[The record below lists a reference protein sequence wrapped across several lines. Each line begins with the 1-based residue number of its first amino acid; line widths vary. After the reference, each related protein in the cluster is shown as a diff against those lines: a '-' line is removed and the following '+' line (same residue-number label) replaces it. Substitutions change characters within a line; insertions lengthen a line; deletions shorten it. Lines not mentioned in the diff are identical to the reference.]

1 MSVTIGTAAVQGAIE
16 LVSKTGQAIAGGKK
30 AAGSL
35 TNGRSLVQIANTGR
49 VEPLTLVDADV
60 VNLDYISDVMQ
71 AVQSLFSGYYLQ
83 AINLINEVG
92 NVTVMDRLAAFNPT
106 GQASNFFSMESLQ
119 NGSATH
125 RLPSLEG
132 RIINKPS
139 TAPVLGGGSSAP
151 AAAEQKARSGGLS
164 QDTLEDIPKA
174 ANLSIGKLYNV
185 TLRVG
190 TDSYVVPIA
199 IRLLVNIVPSMTLKQ
214 LFTHRDSFDMDMKE
228 RWYAYKAGMLGF
240 WKDLVFC
247 QDLIAKYRRMALQ
260 DKTGMGKAILDREAG
275 NVKSRLTSLKESFAS
290 ATSIAVISD
299 DTMHQVERE
308 LSGKLGN
315 SRVRKAVFD
324 STNLMLLVVISKEW
338 EHVVIYTRDLDSSTT
353 LSIKDIKKS
362 ASNGGGADVTEIMKA
377 YLLGASPSSMH

>member
-1 MSVTIGTAAVQGAIE
+1 MSVTIGTAAVQGALGLIA
-16 LVSKTGQAIAGGKK
+16 KTGEKIKTAGKGTS
-30 AAGSL
+30 AAMK
-35 TNGRSLVQIANTGR
+35 GRSLVQIANVGR
-49 VEPLTLVDADV
+49 VEPVTMVDADV
-60 VNLDYISDVMQ
+60 VNLEYISDVMQ

-83 AINLINEVG
+83 AVNMINEVG
-92 NVTVMDRLAAFNPT
+92 NVAVVDRLAAFNPNT
-106 GQASNFFSMESLQ
+106 NSSFSMESL
-119 NGSATH
+119 NSGTFH
-125 RLPSLEG
+125 HKLPSLESVSPTPP
-132 RIINKPS
+132 K
-139 TAPVLGGGSSAP
+139 TAPALGSQGQDDK
-151 AAAEQKARSGGLS
+151 QKARSGGIS
-164 QDTLEDIPKA
+164 QDVLGDVSKA
-174 ANLSIGKLYNV
+174 ANLSVGKLYNV
-185 TLRVG
+185 TLRVN

-199 IRLLVNIVPSMTLKQ
+199 IRLLVNIVPSMTVKN

-247 QDLIAKYRRMALQ
+247 SDLIAKYRRMALQ
-260 DKTGMGKAILDREAG
+260 DKTGMGQMILNREAG
-275 NVKSRLTSLKESFAS
+275 AVANMLRSGNESFA
-290 ATSIAVISD
+290 ALTSIAVISD

-308 LSGKLGN
+308 LSGKLSN

-362 ASNGGGADVTEIMKA
+362 ASGGGGADVTEIMKA

>member
-16 LVSKTGQAIAGGKK
+16 LVAKTSQAVAGTKK
-30 AAGSL
+30 TVGSI

-60 VNLDYISDVMQ
+60 VNLEYISDVMQ

-106 GQASNFFSMESLQ
+106 GQMSRGFSMESLKD
-119 NGSATH
+119 GSATH
-125 RLPSLEG
+125 RLPTLEG
-132 RIINKPS
+132 KVINKPV
-139 TAPVLGGGSSAP
+139 TAPSLGTGQAST
-151 AAAEQKARSGGLS
+151 EQKARGGGLS
-164 QDTLEDIPKA
+164 QDTLDDIPKA

-247 QDLIAKYRRMALQ
+247 SDLIAKYRRMALQ

-308 LSGKLGN
+308 LSGKLSN

-362 ASNGGGADVTEIMKA
+362 ASGGGGADVTEIMKA